1 MNKKLSPDIL
11 VTRKKYNIIR
21 KYPSPNEKQL
31 PFPNISMNGRMLPK
45 YTFPMVISQLLRIL
59 EMTPITI
66 SVNNPQKTY

>member
-31 PFPNISMNGRMLPK
+31 PFPNISMRGNATEIYVPYGHF
-45 YTFPMVISQLLRIL
+45 T
-59 EMTPITI
+59 TITHF
-66 SVNNPQKTY
+66 VNDSYNHFG